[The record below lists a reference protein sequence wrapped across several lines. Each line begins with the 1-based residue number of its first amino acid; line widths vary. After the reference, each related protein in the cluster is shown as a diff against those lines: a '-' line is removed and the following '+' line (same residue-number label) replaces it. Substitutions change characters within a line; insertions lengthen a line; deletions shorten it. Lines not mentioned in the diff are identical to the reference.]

1 MRWQLTTFLL
11 CLYGFLKDFR
21 PTEPYL
27 YQYEHVTLNIS
38 EHVLNSDVYPIW
50 TYSYLVTL
58 IPVFLLTDLV
68 LYKPVI
74 VLGAVSYVIV
84 WSLLVFCGSVIAQQ
98 MVEVFYGWATAAEI
112 AYFAYIYVKVDREH
126 FKKVTSYTRGALLL
140 GSFVAYTLAQLIIL
154 LKWGTYETLNIIS
167 LSVLCVAFV
176 VAMLLPSVPWRLAY
190 EKKQLQSGT
199 KPLDQNAT
207 YKRYVTLYFST
218 LLRDLKT
225 IYGNLVMLKWSL
237 WWALASCAYFQ
248 ISNYIQTLWGT
259 IVSVKDSD
267 SYNGLTE
274 ALCPLISLPTVL
286 LVQYLRVNWSQWGE
300 LCLALCSLANALL
313 LLLLSQT
320 HNLFVMYAGYIGYRL
335 IYETMITIS
344 QCILAETLEMSS
356 YGLVFGMNTFIAL
369 VLQSILTLVVNT
381 GLQLTIRPQFEVYS
395 GFHFVVAGIFASALL
410 YSVCQRIMN
419 RRRNRVTPEDCASQ
433 KDQDTQ
439 A

>member
-126 FKKVTSYTRGALLL
+126 FKKSVSLLEIYFSVGGLTQGERTFRVTSYTRGALLL

-259 IVSVKDSD
+259 IVS
-267 SYNGLTE
+267 
-274 ALCPLISLPTVL
+274 
-286 LVQYLRVNWSQWGE
+286 